1 MALALAVVG
10 IATTRAAG
18 SEVMLCVKRI
28 GLVYMVGEGF
38 RRADCHPGDTLVS
51 LNTAGA
57 PGPQG
62 PAGPAGPVGPIGPA
76 GAPGVQGIQGIKGD
90 SGPQGVKGEQGD
102 KGDTG
107 LTGPPGPQ
115 GPAGSA
121 NPVMRI
127 AGGPGGYWL
136 DNDEWWSRSWSV
148 PAGSYFV
155 MAKIDYHL
163 ASSPNGAASIFC
175 RVYLADSPFSI
186 DDGDALHGQDQYGP
200 TGLLRGTTIDGTMNL
215 KGVIM
220 NAGADER
227 LSVGCR
233 ATHASDGNVSF
244 DWVDLFLIPIA
255 SAIYLTELP

>member
-1 MALALAVVG
+1 MSRTRIVADSAVAVALAVVG

-76 GAPGVQGIQGIKGD
+76 GAPGVQGVKGD
-90 SGPQGVKGEQGD
+90 TGAKGD

-115 GPAGSA
+115 GPAGSES
-121 NPVMRI
+121 PVIRI
-127 AGGPGGYWL
+127 AGGPGGYWI
-136 DNDEWWSRSWSV
+136 DDGESWSRSWSV

-155 MAKIDYHL
+155 MAKIDY
-163 ASSPNGAASIFC
+163 
-175 RVYLADSPFSI
+175 
-186 DDGDALHGQDQYGP
+186 
-200 TGLLRGTTIDGTMNL
+200 
-215 KGVIM
+215 
-220 NAGADER
+220 R
-227 LSVGCR
+227 L
-233 ATHASDGNVSF
+233 
-244 DWVDLFLIPIA
+244 
-255 SAIYLTELP
+255 